1 MQNKGEYLSHDQKYQ
16 VTCWRGIFFL
26 DFSSSS
32 MLLLLILSVVVLFTS
47 SPDSWWLDFVVP
59 FITTV
64 SAGDGDDEASLLGDF
79 DTTSSCVPLALKLSS
94 WWLPFVA
101 ICSVSWLWPL
111 VWWSTSTLEGDSQVS
126 WTGVELI
133 LWSFSPEMDRSWKL
147 VEGGEFGV
155 ASDSGLIGD
164 SSPWWPLD
172 PLVVGLGTGVFNW
185 ITLDWVPRMIRSL
198 DLYQSSPSWSMTKSL
213 VSWGIALIRSTT

>member
-1 MQNKGEYLSHDQKYQ
+1 
-16 VTCWRGIFFL
+16 
-26 DFSSSS
+26 

-59 FITTV
+59 FIMTV
-64 SAGDGDDEASLLGDF
+64 SAGDGDEASLLGDF
-79 DTTSSCVPLALKLSS
+79 DTTTSIPSCVPLALKLSS
-94 WWLPFVA
+94 WWLPFA
-101 ICSVSWLWPL
+101 ATCSVSWLWPL
-111 VWWSTSTLEGDSQVS
+111 VWCTSTLEGDSQVS
-126 WTGVELI
+126 RTGVELI
-133 LWSFSPEMDRSWKL
+133 LWSFSPETDRSWKL
-147 VEGGEFGV
+147 VEGEFGV
-155 ASDSGLIGD
+155 ASDVGLIGD